1 MEFSSGNT
9 TVWWNN
15 TFYYDILNA
24 SAYPINSSEQNS
36 YVAKAAIVVAKSV
49 PLIPLYYTDNWLGTS
64 NNYYWGSQS
73 NNTGIFNTQAML
85 QEQFWY
91 GTMYIVKPLNNTS
104 TISTGL
110 SIYDYAGIA
119 VAAIVVVGIV
129 VLGIGRIRRNRER

>member
-1 MEFSSGNT
+1 MIS
-9 TVWWNN
+9 WNR
-15 TFYYDILNA
+15 
-24 SAYPINSSEQNS
+24 
-36 YVAKAAIVVAKSV
+36 AI
-49 PLIPLYYTDNWLGTS
+49 
-64 NNYYWGSQS
+64 WGSQS